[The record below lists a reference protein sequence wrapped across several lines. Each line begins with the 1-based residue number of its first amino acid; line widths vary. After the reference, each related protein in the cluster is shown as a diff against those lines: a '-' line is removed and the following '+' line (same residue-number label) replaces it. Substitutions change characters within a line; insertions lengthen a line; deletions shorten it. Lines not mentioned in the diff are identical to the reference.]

1 MTSNIIPEFIRSLD
15 EEIES
20 IKKGNGGSTVKI
32 FNGRFLRKMS
42 GLSIYEFNLEN
53 ILVVLDESPADIEI
67 RGKNYPAQVLLSK
80 GLELEIGIE
89 NYDEEFIPE
98 ARLRTN
104 LWYILELLKKKYIE
118 CQDGIKKVD
127 FNLSEAIFTST
138 QLNLNPTN
146 LSEPQYSPS
155 TFPPNEAQK
164 KAIKSSFSSQLA
176 IIWGPPGTGKTKTIA
191 TAIEAHLNAGRRV
204 LLVSHANNAVDEALE
219 DVAAQLK
226 ATSFYQEGKLVRLG
240 KPQEEH
246 LKILEKDYELVLLD
260 KIAEKHGATLNK
272 EKDDLEREKAYI
284 ENKLDRLES
293 IFLSIQ
299 TLKTLLSDLNT
310 LNSKIMDIMDK
321 LASTKSELTQLEEKQ
336 RVNKEKLS
344 ETIRSG
350 KLKRIFKGLD
360 PDKIQREINKTN
372 KEIDAKENFIEELET
387 IFYDLTSLFET
398 KGRERKKIEA
408 EVSIHLKE
416 LGMSVGDLESQKKE
430 FEQRKDIIL
439 SKIAEINKL
448 LDELQKKILADA
460 RMVATTLTKTFISKQ
475 FPDEPFDVLILDESS
490 MAPLPF
496 LYWAISHC
504 REYIT
509 IVGDFLQLPPICIS
523 EKPTAKKWLGR
534 SIFDVLG
541 ILGIKDACNDKR
553 VNLLDTQYRM
563 APEISAVANRFF
575 YQNKLR
581 DDPST
586 SNRNLEDGFSKSPL
600 ALIETSAMNPWCNQL
615 SSGGRFNLYN
625 ALVSATLARKI
636 SQNNSNVKIGIVTPY
651 KAQARLIN
659 KIAKDWEF
667 LDRVRIST
675 VHRFQG
681 GEEPIIIFDSVEGFG
696 TEIALMLDDQRDPI
710 ARLLLNVAIT
720 RAKNR
725 FYLVGHTQHLLNSLH
740 SNSSFAGII
749 RYLYDNAETIGS
761 ENLVDNYFATDFE
774 KWAHTLLSTTQAEGE
789 PISGELFTE
798 KNFWPQFIQDI
809 KKVKEKL
816 TILSPFI
823 SNNRCSN
830 FMNYFRAMINKGIE
844 IQIYTKPINEQMGRM
859 EKQTEDVIEHLLDI
873 GVKVTER
880 SKMHEKIALLDNS
893 IAWEGSLNILS
904 HRDTK
909 EQMRRFVGQTCIEE
923 IIKNL
928 ELENKFALGT
938 IIYTKCPKC
947 GKNRMIVRKNKKGEL
962 FLGCLDYPKCNGTK
976 SLNE

>member
-1 MTSNIIPEFIRSLD
+1 MTSNIIPEFIQSLN

-42 GLSIYEFNLEN
+42 GFSIYVFNLEN
-53 ILVVLDESPADIEI
+53 ILVVLDESPAEIEI
-67 RGKNYPAQVLLSK
+67 REIRYQAQVFLSK

-98 ARLRTN
+98 AKLKTN
-104 LWYILELLKKKYIE
+104 RWYILELLKKKYIE
-118 CQDGIKKVD
+118 CQDGTEKVD

-138 QLNLNPTN
+138 QLKPNPIN
-146 LSEPQYSPS
+146 LSELHYSPS

-164 KAIKSSFSSQLA
+164 KAIKSSFSSQLS

-226 ATSFYQEGKLVRLG
+226 AAPLYLEGKLVRLG

-299 TLKTLLSDLNT
+299 TLKTLLSELNT

-321 LASTKSELTQLEEKQ
+321 LVSAKSELTQLEEKQ
-336 RVNKEKLS
+336 RVNTEKLS
-344 ETIRSG
+344 EAIRSG

-360 PDKIQREINKTN
+360 PDKIRREINKTN

-408 EVSIHLKE
+408 EVSMHLKE

-448 LDELQKKILADA
+448 LDELQKKILAEA

-475 FPDEPFDVLILDESS
+475 FPEEPFDVLILDEAS

-496 LYWAISHC
+496 LYWAISYC
-504 REYIT
+504 REYVT
-509 IVGDFLQLPPICIS
+509 IVGDFLQLPPICLS
-523 EKPTAKKWLGR
+523 KEPMAKKWLGR

-541 ILGIKDACNDKR
+541 ISGIKQACNDIR

-581 DDPST
+581 DHPST
-586 SNRNLEDGFSKSPL
+586 LNLILDDGFSKSPL

-625 ALVSATLARKI
+625 ALVSATLAKKI
-636 SQNNSNVKIGIVTPY
+636 IEESSKIKKIGIVTPY

-667 LDRVRIST
+667 LDRMRIST

-681 GEEPIIIFDSVEGFG
+681 GEEPIIIFDSVEGSG
-696 TEIALMLDDQRDPI
+696 IKIAPMLDDQKDPT

-720 RAKNR
+720 RAKHR

-749 RYLYDNAETIGS
+749 RYFYDNAEIISS
-761 ENLVDNYFATDFE
+761 ENLVDNYFTTDFE
-774 KWAHTLLSTTQAEGE
+774 KWANTLLSTTQAEGE
-789 PISGELFTE
+789 PTSG
-798 KNFWPQFIQDI
+798 
-809 KKVKEKL
+809 
-816 TILSPFI
+816 
-823 SNNRCSN
+823 
-830 FMNYFRAMINKGIE
+830 
-844 IQIYTKPINEQMGRM
+844 
-859 EKQTEDVIEHLLDI
+859 
-873 GVKVTER
+873 
-880 SKMHEKIALLDNS
+880 
-893 IAWEGSLNILS
+893 
-904 HRDTK
+904 
-909 EQMRRFVGQTCIEE
+909 
-923 IIKNL
+923 
-928 ELENKFALGT
+928 
-938 IIYTKCPKC
+938 
-947 GKNRMIVRKNKKGEL
+947 
-962 FLGCLDYPKCNGTK
+962 
-976 SLNE
+976 